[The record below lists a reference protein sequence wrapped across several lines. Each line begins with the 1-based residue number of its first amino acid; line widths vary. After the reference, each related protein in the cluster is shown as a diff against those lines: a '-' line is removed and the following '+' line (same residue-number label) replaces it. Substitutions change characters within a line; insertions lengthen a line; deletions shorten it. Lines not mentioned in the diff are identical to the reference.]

1 MHVGGVQGGPF
12 FGVPFVPMD
21 PPQLML
27 PPPEGRAGM
36 RGPMGMAPPLMVPPL
51 GMERLARHK
60 RDNEPEEFAMSSTHL
75 DPEDILTGERARGIQ
90 RSRVTQSSSRNDL
103 MLDDEQEDIGADQNS
118 KFYKGAED
126 GETAV

>member
-1 MHVGGVQGGPF
+1 
-12 FGVPFVPMD
+12 
-21 PPQLML
+21 
-27 PPPEGRAGM
+27 M

-60 RDNEPEEFAMSSTHL
+60 RDNEPEEFA
-75 DPEDILTGERARGIQ
+75 GIQ